1 MSWLSKLLG
10 SRRNRD
16 AILETVTTVV
26 REAARGAQSLAE
38 IRERLARHAAAGDL
52 DKAIVA
58 IADSETIAREYIE
71 KG

>member
-1 MSWLSKLLG
+1 MSWLAKLLG

-16 AILETVTTVV
+16 AILETITTVV
-26 REAARGAQSLAE
+26 REAAQGAQTIAE
-38 IRERLARHAAAGDL
+38 VRERLARHAQAGDL

-58 IADSETIAREYIE
+58 LANSEALSREYIE